1 MHAYDFANT
10 VVFSEPVSV
19 DLHLASLGLTQADL
33 ISALKKGLS
42 GRYSTTPNH
51 PATMRGQYFYG
62 EGVSGLR
69 EALVLKGFKKLSPRN
84 VEFTVNDEIAIYFC
98 RGCEQTGLAAGKP
111 ESRLKKG
118 DFTREIMGLI
128 RSNNPN
134 QAPLPFESPQMDLG
148 LDCSD
153 DGSIS
158 LLPND
163 LGLDLWFLLYELY
176 KTGDDGQMGI
186 RAELSRPVSYND
198 KGIIN
203 GFSTRLILNIE
214 NPETSIRSN
223 EETEFTADI
232 DIDILKT
239 G

>member
-1 MHAYDFANT
+1 MQAYDFANT

-19 DLHLASLGLTQADL
+19 DFHLASLGLTQADL

-42 GRYSTTPNH
+42 GRYSTTANH

-69 EALVLKGFKKLSPRN
+69 EALAVKGFKKLSPSN
-84 VEFTVNDEIAIYFC
+84 VEFTLDDKIAIYFC
-98 RGCEQTGLAAGKP
+98 RGCEQTGLTAGKP

-118 DFTREIMGLI
+118 DFTRGIMGLI
-128 RSNNPN
+128 HSNNPS
-134 QAPLPFESPQMDLG
+134 QAPLPFESPQLDLG
-148 LDCSD
+148 LDYSD
-153 DGSIS
+153 DGSVP

-163 LGLDLWFLLYELY
+163 LGLDLWFLLYDLY
-176 KTGDDGQMGI
+176 KIGNDGQMGI
-186 RAELSRPVSYND
+186 RAELSRPISYND

-214 NPETSIRSN
+214 TPELIIRSN
-223 EETEFTADI
+223 EETEFTPDI
-232 DIDILKT
+232 EFDILKT